1 MTLKQAMRRDWISA
15 HTLEPEEFERLS
27 QLHPDERCM
36 RCPSDL
42 FTLPE
47 EVEYRYGSG
56 YVLGDGAWYD
66 PVNKS
71 FFYFETVEEYSGK
84 VVFQL

>member
-1 MTLKQAMRRDWISA
+1 MTLKEAMRQDWVLA
-15 HTLEPEEFERLS
+15 HKLDEETYEILS
-27 QLHPDERCM
+27 QQHPDERCM
-36 RCPSDL
+36 RCPENL

-66 PVNKS
+66 PISEK